1 MKEVREVLKKYDLK
15 PFRYQKMG
23 KVMVVETEK
32 GSYVVKEKRI
42 DNTPIYQYLNSRTFG
57 YYPKIITSND
67 ENYEITE
74 YIEEISMP
82 DEQKILDLVDLVTL
96 LHNKTT
102 HYREVDEDDYKKI
115 YEDIENNILYLGSYY
130 DDIITTIESKV
141 YMSPSEYLLVRNISK
156 VYSSLYFCKK
166 EIEVWYTMVKEK
178 RKQRMVVLHNN
189 LNLSHFIRNHNSYLI
204 NWDKSKI
211 DIPIFDLYKLYRNH
225 FLEFDFSEILK
236 RYENSYP
243 LSEDER
249 KLFFILISLP
259 DKIEFKKN
267 EFDMCHEI
275 SEKIDYLYKTD
286 RFISPYYPKNG
297 K

>member
-15 PFRYQKMG
+15 PFRYQKKG
-23 KVMVVETEK
+23 KVTIVETEK
-32 GSYVVKEKRI
+32 GSYVLKEKKV
-42 DNTPIYQYLNSRTFG
+42 DNSPIYQYLNSRTFG
-57 YYPKIITSND
+57 YYPKMITSND
-67 ENYEITE
+67 EAYEITE

-82 DEQKILDLVDLVTL
+82 DEQKMLDLIDLVTL

-102 HYREVDEDDYKKI
+102 HYKEVDEDDYKKI

-130 DDIITTIESKV
+130 DDIITAIENKV
-141 YMSPSEYLLVRNISK
+141 YMSPSEYLLARNITK
-156 VYSSLYFCKK
+156 IYSSLYFCKS
-166 EIEVWYTMVKEK
+166 EIEVWYSMVKEK

-189 LNLSHFIRNHNSYLI
+189 LKLSHFIRNHNSYLI
-204 NWDKSKI
+204 NWDKAKI

-243 LSEDER
+243 LYPEER
-249 KLFFILISLP
+249 KLFFVLISLP

-267 EFDMCHEI
+267 EFAMCHEI

-286 RFISPYYPKNG
+286 RFISPYYPENG